1 MIRLLLLALLW
12 LTGCQAKQTL
22 TIDSTLSIFK
32 TQANLEETMKKEF
45 NETTYSIDSPY
56 LVHDP
61 YQNSPLSYLV
71 MFETEEPSMIKYQV
85 LGHTE
90 QATLSYE
97 TNSYETTH
105 QLTLIGL
112 YPNES
117 NTILLSATNEA
128 GQTISHE
135 MQIQTPPLPSDSLQV
150 TLNQSTPLTHTTR
163 LFLATDD
170 TYKYLIDEYGD
181 IRFIQNSTSGSIT
194 SLPNGNL
201 LTYHGPYYFYYQQQL
216 EEISY
221 LGQVQK
227 QLYIPGSG
235 HHSLTL
241 TPDGNYIINSSDKT
255 DERYTEDHLYIL
267 DAQTGIP
274 LQTINLRDYLDIN
287 RFKDTLPE
295 SVKGDLDDWFHLNYA
310 MIDESDETVIASG
323 RSQSMVVK
331 LDPTTKQLKWILGAP
346 DEVNEQLKPYLL
358 TPIGENFTWFFAQHS
373 SKVLED
379 LDQNPD
385 TVDLILFDNH
395 VDIGVFPRESYPD
408 LNQYS
413 RAVHYRINE
422 REMTVEQIWSF
433 GENLSPALTST
444 IISEVDYLPKTKSM
458 LVLYGFIQ
466 LNQSMGGKLFEVSA
480 TDSND
485 ILMEMTFNK
494 EGINHIYAIDTLTF
508 DELNLN
514 YSFTNSNATSLAKEN
529 LMSFKEPLNLDNPTQ
544 TKSYDSSFLSTIELV
559 DDVLYLD
566 GYVEKAQITDSFALV
581 LTNESHESFTY
592 SIHSADCYA
601 VKTIDELP
609 TGLQNRLKK
618 AVKKQTLVQFIDRTD
633 LSNLEKGTYRL
644 SFYLKSNDAL
654 VLYETDYS
662 LKLH

>member
-32 TQANLEETMKKEF
+32 TQANLEETMKQEF

-241 TPDGNYIINSSDKT
+241 TADGNYIINSSDKT

-408 LNQYS
+408 
-413 RAVHYRINE
+413 
-422 REMTVEQIWSF
+422 
-433 GENLSPALTST
+433 
-444 IISEVDYLPKTKSM
+444 
-458 LVLYGFIQ
+458 
-466 LNQSMGGKLFEVSA
+466 
-480 TDSND
+480 
-485 ILMEMTFNK
+485 
-494 EGINHIYAIDTLTF
+494 
-508 DELNLN
+508 
-514 YSFTNSNATSLAKEN
+514 
-529 LMSFKEPLNLDNPTQ
+529 
-544 TKSYDSSFLSTIELV
+544 
-559 DDVLYLD
+559 
-566 GYVEKAQITDSFALV
+566 
-581 LTNESHESFTY
+581 
-592 SIHSADCYA
+592 
-601 VKTIDELP
+601 
-609 TGLQNRLKK
+609 
-618 AVKKQTLVQFIDRTD
+618 
-633 LSNLEKGTYRL
+633 
-644 SFYLKSNDAL
+644 
-654 VLYETDYS
+654 
-662 LKLH
+662 